1 MAGEFVAI
9 DLETTGFDR
18 AADRIIEIAAVRF
31 DRDGARERFS
41 TFVSPGRPIPPAI
54 RMLTSISDDDVAGAP
69 PPSRAVAELAV
80 FLAGQPLVGHN
91 VAFDLAFL
99 AEAGLHVEAPAFD
112 TLELASVLLPTATQL
127 DLSSLAATLAVE
139 VSQRH
144 RALPDAEATGAV
156 LLRLLDRLEALPL
169 ATLRDLVRLA
179 EQSGWGLG
187 ALFDDALARRD
198 GEAVPN
204 DAAAPGTGRL
214 GARPPSPLP
223 APLRPREGGYAPVT
237 EADLERVFD
246 EASRRADLL
255 PGFEARTGQLAM
267 ARAVAGNIAH
277 HGHLAVE
284 AGTGTGKSLA
294 YLVPALL
301 HALRSGERVVV
312 STQTLNLQEQL
323 GERDLPAAAAL
334 VEAAEGAPVGALRS
348 AVLKGRANY
357 LCLER
362 WTQALEAESE
372 RSVEQA
378 RLLARVAVWLDETES
393 GDVAELYLRSEDRP
407 HWRALAAD
415 TNDCLARRC
424 PFVREGSCFLQRSR
438 ARAAA
443 AHVVV
448 ANHALLL
455 VNAASDDQVLPPFRH
470 LVIDEAQRLEAVATD
485 QFGGSLSL
493 SELGQFLEEVVAGGR
508 GSSSLAA
515 GLRAAATLDP
525 MPLSPAAGLAPLAD
539 DLIAAATRVR
549 DRLPD
554 LEAALTAYVEEF
566 ADRRGER
573 RVLITVGRRA
583 QPLWADVEEAAM
595 HVELTLDVLGR
606 RLLQVQSAVAG
617 LPPGSAPALD
627 PLRGRLGRAADAA
640 ARHAE
645 TLREGALRAD
655 PELIVWLSIDG
666 RGPRVRVAPL
676 DVSARLVDELYARRD
691 SVLATSATLTTQGSF
706 DFSVRRLGLLDPDTL
721 DVGSPFD
728 YERAALAIV
737 VEDLPEP
744 DAPDYEALAHRVLA
758 AATRAAGGRTLAL
771 FTSHGGVHAAAAALR
786 GPLAADGIALLAH
799 DIDGG
804 PARLLRALAERPRSL
819 VLGTA
824 AFWEGVDVRGP
835 ALSQLAL
842 ARLPF
847 PVPTDPIHAARAALH
862 DDPFAEYTLPQ
873 AVLRFRQGFGRL
885 IRGAEERGVFLILDA
900 RVRSRDYGAAFLE
913 ALPPCEIRVLPSS
926 RVPDAVAAWL
936 AATPARA

>member
-1 MAGEFVAI
+1 MSP
-9 DLETTGFDR
+9 
-18 AADRIIEIAAVRF
+18 
-31 DRDGARERFS
+31 AR
-41 TFVSPGRPIPPAI
+41 
-54 RMLTSISDDDVAGAP
+54 P

-198 GEAVPN
+198 GGGSCPTTR
-204 DAAAPGTGRL
+204 PRR
-214 GARPPSPLP
+214 ARAGSEPAPPSPLP

-255 PGFEARTGQLAM
+255 PDFEARTGQLAM

-443 AHVVV
+443 AHVRRRQPRV
-448 ANHALLL
+448 AACQRRERRSG
-455 VNAASDDQVLPPFRH
+455 AAALPPPR
-470 LVIDEAQRLEAVATD
+470 
-485 QFGGSLSL
+485 
-493 SELGQFLEEVVAGGR
+493 
-508 GSSSLAA
+508 
-515 GLRAAATLDP
+515 
-525 MPLSPAAGLAPLAD
+525 
-539 DLIAAATRVR
+539 
-549 DRLPD
+549 
-554 LEAALTAYVEEF
+554 
-566 ADRRGER
+566 DRRG
-573 RVLITVGRRA
+573 
-583 QPLWADVEEAAM
+583 AA
-595 HVELTLDVLGR
+595 
-606 RLLQVQSAVAG
+606 
-617 LPPGSAPALD
+617 P
-627 PLRGRLGRAADAA
+627 RGGGDR
-640 ARHAE
+640 
-645 TLREGALRAD
+645 
-655 PELIVWLSIDG
+655 
-666 RGPRVRVAPL
+666 
-676 DVSARLVDELYARRD
+676 
-691 SVLATSATLTTQGSF
+691 
-706 DFSVRRLGLLDPDTL
+706 SVRRLA
-721 DVGSPFD
+721 VAV
-728 YERAALAIV
+728 RAGAV
-737 VEDLPEP
+737 PS
-744 DAPDYEALAHRVLA
+744 
-758 AATRAAGGRTLAL
+758 TR
-771 FTSHGGVHAAAAALR
+771 
-786 GPLAADGIALLAH
+786 
-799 DIDGG
+799 
-804 PARLLRALAERPRSL
+804 
-819 VLGTA
+819 
-824 AFWEGVDVRGP
+824 W
-835 ALSQLAL
+835 
-842 ARLPF
+842 
-847 PVPTDPIHAARAALH
+847 
-862 DDPFAEYTLPQ
+862 
-873 AVLRFRQGFGRL
+873 
-885 IRGAEERGVFLILDA
+885 
-900 RVRSRDYGAAFLE
+900 
-913 ALPPCEIRVLPSS
+913 PP
-926 RVPDAVAAWL
+926 AVAAPRRL
-936 AATPARA
+936 RRGCARRRRSIRCRSRRRRASPPSPTT

>member
-54 RMLTSISDDDVAGAP
+54 RMLTSITDDDVAGAL
-69 PPSRAVAELAV
+69 PPSRAAAELAV
-80 FLAGQPLVGHN
+80 FLAGQPVVGHN

-99 AEAGLHVEAPAFD
+99 AEAGLHIEAPAFD

-127 DLSSLAATLAVE
+127 DLSSLAAGLAVE
-139 VSQRH
+139 VSHRH

-156 LLRLLDRLEALPL
+156 LLRLLERLEALPL

-187 ALFDDALARRD
+187 ALFDDALARR
-198 GEAVPN
+198 EVEPQVAPP
-204 DAAAPGTGRL
+204 APGTSRL
-214 GARPPSPLP
+214 GARPPGPLP

-237 EADLERVFD
+237 EADVERVFD

-255 PGFEARTGQLAM
+255 PGFEARSGQLAM

-334 VEAAEGAPVGALRS
+334 VEAAEGAPPGALRS

-362 WTQALEAESE
+362 WTQSLEAETE
-372 RSVEQA
+372 RSVEEA
-378 RLLARVAVWLDETES
+378 RLLARVAVWLDETVS
-393 GDVAELYLRSEDRP
+393 GDVAELYLRSDDRR

-438 ARAAA
+438 AEAAA

-470 LVIDEAQRLEAVATD
+470 LVIDEAQRLEGVATD

-493 SELGQFLEEVVAGGR
+493 AELGQFLDEAAAGGR

-515 GLRAAATLDP
+515 GLRTAATLDP

-554 LEAALTAYVEEF
+554 LEATLAAYVEEF
-566 ADRRGER
+566 ADRRGEP
-573 RVLITVGRRA
+573 RVLITAGRRA
-583 QPLWADVEEAAM
+583 QPLWGDVEEAAM
-595 HVELTLDVLGR
+595 HVELTLVELGR
-606 RLLQVQSAVAG
+606 RLLQAQSVVAG

-627 PLRGRLGRAADAA
+627 SLRGGLARAAETA

-676 DVSARLVDELYARRD
+676 DVSERLVDELYARRD

-721 DVGSPFD
+721 DAGSPFD

-771 FTSHGGVHAAAAALR
+771 YTSHGAVRAAAAALR
-786 GPLAADGIALLAH
+786 EPLAADGIALLAH

-824 AFWEGVDVRGP
+824 AFWEGVDVRGE

-885 IRGAEERGVFLILDA
+885 IRGPEERGVFLILDA
-900 RVRSRDYGAAFLE
+900 RVRTREYGAAFLE

-926 RVPDAVAAWL
+926 KVPRAVAAWL